1 MYDFETAQLRLG
13 LEPNLFLFLG
23 VTPWYATH
31 APYSE
36 SGVLTTGS
44 PGKSFFFS
52 FWAVWLVGILIP

>member
-13 LEPNLFLFLG
+13 LEPNLFLFFG

-31 APYSE
+31 SPYSE

-44 PGKSFFFS
+44 PGKSFFFLFGLCGLWGS
-52 FWAVWLVGILIP
+52 